1 MTKYTKEIKL
11 AIYHEWVMI
20 TEEAPTLAGNMGW
33 SVEESSIWW
42 T

>member
-11 AIYHEWVMI
+11 VIYHEWVMI
-20 TEEAPTLAGNMGW
+20 TEESSTLAGNMGW
-33 SVEESSIWW
+33 TVEESCIWW